1 MLWVG
6 SSVSINRTSRA
17 EQMCLAD
24 LVGYFRLAAAGQQ
37 QTNTRNLTLERS
49 VSYNFSLWL
58 VAVNV
63 NGSNTYTRTS
73 AGVATPLWSSTANHL
88 SQKLSFLFT
97 RAILTCSQW
106 IIVLRSPFSYAKN
119 SHNSVSTCLTAT
131 VRLIFFET
139 RREHKK
145 GCKIVSLCLL
155 CAKRL
160 HYSHLRSSITSCA
173 AFSTLEPR
181 IIAVQ

>member
-1 MLWVG
+1 MSRQLCIDKSNIESRTNVSCGPRWLF
-6 SSVSINRTSRA
+6 SS
-17 EQMCLAD
+17 
-24 LVGYFRLAAAGQQ
+24 
-37 QTNTRNLTLERS
+37 RS
-49 VSYNFSLWL
+49 SG
-58 VAVNV
+58 A
-63 NGSNTYTRTS
+63 
-73 AGVATPLWSSTANHL
+73 TANKHQKPDSRKVSQLQFFAMARCRKCKWLKHIHSNICGGGDSIMVIDGESSESTVVFFVYSSNPHL
-88 SQKLSFLFT
+88 LAMNHRVAFPFL
-97 RAILTCSQW
+97 IC
-106 IIVLRSPFSYAKN
+106 KK

-160 HYSHLRSSITSCA
+160 HYSHLRGSITSCV